1 MPHRKI
7 KLKALNKEILQIA
20 VPSIVSNVTVPLLG
34 LVDTAITGHLGA
46 ASYLAAI
53 AIGTSIFSLCYWAF
67 SFLRMG
73 TGGLTAQ
80 AFGRGS
86 WTECR
91 ECLRKAL
98 TIAVVAGIAIIA
110 LQALIADVALWLM
123 DADGDVD
130 RWARLYFRILGWGA
144 PANLALSAMN
154 GWFIGMQDARSPML
168 IAVGQ
173 NVLNIVVSCT
183 LVMGLGWK
191 VEGVATGT
199 LVAQWAGAAAALCF
213 VAKHLCRKKNIKR
226 IEAIDA
232 IDAIETIETIETIA
246 TIKSIKT
253 RGPQDNSAPTA
264 AQKPLSWARFFSINR
279 DIFLRT
285 ACLIA
290 VMFSFTAFGSRQ
302 GEITLAVNALIMQ
315 MFLLVSY
322 VMDGFAY
329 AGEAIGGR
337 MMGARDAAGFTT
349 LTHRLFTWGAVASGL
364 FTLAFALGGDAIMA
378 VLTDNAA
385 VRTAAHDYLWVTMAV
400 PFVSLAAFIYDGLFI
415 GTTSTRGMLTS
426 IAIATAAYFAIALT
440 TTSNA
445 ALWTAFLVYMAL
457 RGAVQHLLMGKIK
470 ARRF

>member
-98 TIAVVAGIAIIA
+98 TIAVMAGVAIIA

-130 RWARLYFRILGWGA
+130 RWARLYFCILVWGA

-173 NVLNIVVSCT
+173 NVLNIVVSCA

-199 LVAQWAGAAAALCF
+199 LIAQWAGAAAAACF
-213 VAKHLCRKKNIKR
+213 VVKHFKTTKITAFS
-226 IEAIDA
+226 EAPSGH
-232 IDAIETIETIETIA
+232 
-246 TIKSIKT
+246 KSSLPIGGGGG
-253 RGPQDNSAPTA
+253 RG
-264 AQKPLSWARFFSINR
+264 LFSINR

-349 LTHRLFTWGAVASGL
+349 LTRRLFTWGAVASAL

-378 VLTDNAA
+378 LLTDNAA

-415 GTTSTRGMLTS
+415 GTTSTREMLIS
-426 IAIATAAYFAIALT
+426 IAIATLLYFVVTLSSDTLSAYALDR
-440 TTSNA
+440 NDW
-445 ALWTAFLVYMAL
+445 LWVGFLIYLGA
-457 RGAVQHLLMGKIK
+457 RGGVQHLLMRKIK
-470 ARRF
+470 ARHF

>member
-46 ASYLAAI
+46 AAYLAAI

-98 TIAVVAGIAIIA
+98 SIALVAGVAIIA
-110 LQALIADVALWLM
+110 LQAFIADVALWLM

-130 RWARLYFRILGWGA
+130 RWARLYFRILVWGA

-213 VAKHLCRKKNIKR
+213 VAKHFKS
-226 IEAIDA
+226 
-232 IDAIETIETIETIA
+232 TFA
-246 TIKSIKT
+246 TTLSAALPAQT
-253 RGPQDNSAPTA
+253 SSLPNGEGGGRG
-264 AQKPLSWARFFSINR
+264 LFSINR

-349 LTHRLFTWGAVASGL
+349 LTHRLFTWGAAASAL

-378 VLTDNAA
+378 LLTDNAA

-415 GTTSTRGMLTS
+415 GTTSTRGMLVS
-426 IAIATAAYFAIALT
+426 IAIATTAYFAIALT
-440 TTSNA
+440 TTNNA
-445 ALWTAFLVYMAL
+445 WLWAAFLVYLAL
-457 RGAVQHLLMGKIK
+457 RGGVQHLLMGKIK

>member
-1 MPHRKI
+1 M
-7 KLKALNKEILQIA
+7 
-20 VPSIVSNVTVPLLG
+20 SNVTVPLLG

-46 ASYLAAI
+46 AAYLAAI

-98 TIAVVAGIAIIA
+98 TIAVMAGVAIIA
-110 LQALIADVALWLM
+110 LQALIVDVALWLM

-130 RWARLYFRILGWGA
+130 RWARLYFCILVWGA

-168 IAVGQ
+168 IAIGQ
-173 NVLNIVVSCT
+173 NVLNIVVSCA

-199 LVAQWAGAAAALCF
+199 LVAQWAGAAAAACF
-213 VAKHLCRKKNIKR
+213 VAKHFNH
-226 IEAIDA
+226 
-232 IDAIETIETIETIA
+232 T
-246 TIKSIKT
+246 KST
-253 RGPQDNSAPTA
+253 VLTNAPSAQTSPLPLGEGGGRGT
-264 AQKPLSWARFFSINR
+264 FFSINR

-302 GEITLAVNALIMQ
+302 GEITLAINALIMQ

-349 LTHRLFTWGAVASGL
+349 LTRRLFTWGAVASGL
-364 FTLAFALGGDAIMA
+364 FTLVFAFGGDVIIGL
-378 VLTDNAA
+378 LTDNAA
-385 VRTAAHDYLWVTMAV
+385 VRSAAHDYLWVTMVV

-415 GTTSTRGMLTS
+415 GTTSTREMLIS
-426 IAIATAAYFAIALT
+426 IFVATVAYFVIALT
-440 TTSNA
+440 TASNA
-445 ALWTAFLVYMAL
+445 ALWTAFLVYLTL
-457 RGAVQHLLMGKIK
+457 RGTVQHLLMATIK